1 MTEIHRKYVEAPK
14 SVNPNLSP
22 DVQLIPIH
30 VASLFPGCE
39 VPCTIVFQGSLD
51 QDRLIEAL
59 KMTAA
64 IWPVITDRVITI
76 DKPDDQ
82 QLSNRAVS

>member
-1 MTEIHRKYVEAPK
+1 MTEIHRQYIETPK
-14 SVNPNLSP
+14 SINPNLSP

-39 VPCTIVFQGSLD
+39 VPCTIVFQGLLD
-51 QDRLIEAL
+51 QARLIEAL
-59 KMTAA
+59 KTTAA
-64 IWPVITDRVITI
+64 IWPVITGRVITI